1 MKKSIA
7 FISVVLGSLAFSAG
21 AFADGGF
28 QEHMS
33 ECVDKFASASDAAS
47 VTLECTAGGGKLS
60 DCKVVDNSA
69 PSKGFDKAALC
80 VAAFLP
86 IGDKTGTIRVPLR
99 FEGA

>member
-7 FISVVLGSLAFSAG
+7 FFGAVVGALAITGG

-33 ECVDKFASASDAAS
+33 QCVDKFASASDTAS

-60 DCKVVDNSA
+60 ACKVVDNSA
-69 PSKGFDKAALC
+69 PNKGFDKAALC

-86 IGDKTGTIRVPLR
+86 IGDKSGLIRVPLK